1 VTLRPGRPP
10 AAARW
15 PVEREVHGERLV
27 DDYAW
32 LRDKAHAEVA
42 AYLGA
47 ENAWTDAVLAPLAT
61 FRGQLYDEMFAR
73 IKHEDSSVPYPEQ
86 GYWYYQRTAAGQQ
99 YPMHCRRIGSPD
111 GPEEV
116 LLDLNVMAEG
126 RSYLALGVFAPS
138 DDGRYLAFS
147 TDATGFRE
155 YTLQVKDLATGALLA
170 ETIPHTGS
178 VAWAADNRTLFYTIE
193 DTAKRKYRLYRHVLG
208 QDSADDVLVFEETD
222 ERFGIG
228 VARGQSGRF
237 VMLYSGSHTTSEIQ
251 VLEARVPEGAWRV
264 LAPRVD
270 DQEYDAAH
278 RGDQFFV
285 RVNDTG
291 RNFRMVTAP
300 VDTPGREHWLEW
312 LPHRD
317 EVMLEDFDLFAG
329 HLVLWE
335 REDGVPHAHI
345 INLDT
350 SEAHRLSFDEEVYE
364 AYPGMNHVWE
374 TTTLRLE
381 YQSLVTP
388 PSVFDYD
395 MVTRERVLR
404 KQKEV
409 VGGYDPSA
417 YATHRLHALAADGT
431 RIPISLVYRKDRR
444 REGGSPLLLKG
455 YGAYAYPYPIAFSS
469 ERLSLLDRGVV
480 VAIAHVRGGGELGR
494 PWHDGGRMQHKM
506 NTFTDFLACAD
517 ALAEEGWA
525 DPGLLAAEGGSAGGL
540 LMGVVVNLRPERW
553 RAVVSHVPFVDVI
566 NTMLDPTLPLTV
578 GEYEE
583 WGNPALEPEYRWIR
597 AYCPYTNL
605 RPGPFPAMLIRTALN
620 DSQVMYWEPAKY
632 VAKVRTLQTN
642 DAPVLLETNMGAGHG
657 GASGRYD
664 RLHEQALDHAFLLW
678 QLGLAETA

>member
-1 VTLRPGRPP
+1 MTSRPGGPP
-10 AAARW
+10 AAARRA
-15 PVEREVHGERLV
+15 VERQVHGERLV
-27 DDYAW
+27 DDYGW
-32 LRDKAHAEVA
+32 LRDKAHPEIT
-42 AYLGA
+42 AYLNA
-47 ENAWTDAVLAPLAT
+47 ENAWTEAVLAPLAAQ
-61 FRGQLYDEMFAR
+61 RGQLYEEMFAR
-73 IKHEDSSVPYPEQ
+73 IKHEDASVPYPD
-86 GYWYYQRTAAGQQ
+86 GGFWYYQRTEAGLQ
-99 YPMHCRRIGSPD
+99 YPVHCRRAGSTE

-116 LLDLNVMAEG
+116 LLDLNAMAEG

-155 YTLQVKDLATGALLA
+155 YTLQVKDLQTGTLLA
-170 ETIPHTGS
+170 EVIPHTGS
-178 VAWAADNRTLFYTIE
+178 VAWAADHRTLFYTVE
-193 DTAKRKYRLYRHVLG
+193 DTTKRKYRLYRHVLG
-208 QDSADDVLVFEETD
+208 QDPAGDTLVYEETD

-228 VARGQSGRF
+228 VARGLSGRF
-237 VMLYSGSHTTSEIQ
+237 LMLYSGSHTTSEIQ
-251 VLEARVPEGAWRV
+251 VLEAGAPESAWRV

-270 DQEYDAAH
+270 DQEYDAGH
-278 RGDQFFV
+278 RDGQFFI

-291 RNFRMVTAP
+291 RNFRIVTAP
-300 VDTPGREHWLEW
+300 VDAPGREHWVEW

-317 EVMLEDFDLFAG
+317 EVMLEDFDLFRG

-345 INLDT
+345 VNLDT
-350 SEAHRLSFDEEVYE
+350 SEAHRLSFEEEVYE
-364 AYPGMNHVWE
+364 AYPGMNRVWD

-395 MVTRERVLR
+395 MVSRERALR

-417 YATHRLHALAADGT
+417 YATHRLHALAADGI
-431 RIPISLVYRKDRR
+431 RIPISLVYRKDQR

-517 ALAEEGWA
+517 ALVDEGWA
-525 DPGLLAAEGGSAGGL
+525 DPRLLAAEGGSAGGL
-540 LMGVVVNLRPERW
+540 LMGAAVNLRPERW

-605 RPGPFPAMLIRTALN
+605 QPGPFPAMLIRTALN

-664 RLHEQALDHAFLLW
+664 RLHELALDHAFLLW
-678 QLGLAETA
+678 QLGLMEGA